1 MSSRCCECCT
11 RRSSGRDT
19 IEPACSRI
27 FGADDMPTR
36 NVFLSEHQ
44 HELVVT
50 GASKTRSS
58 FSPISGVFRTL
69 CDAAGAAVRLKTMSI
84 GSSSS
89 SARCTAEQVL
99 TCCACASCT
108 RTDDC
113 RHTKCGRPNFA
124 FLGRKPA
131 PILAFRPVGL
141 ASMRDGTSLPQRLG
155 QHHFSLRFL
164 ARSIPTVTIA
174 MTSPSE

>member
-113 RHTKCGRPNFA
+113 RHTKCGRAEDPQSRHECETNVVTS
-124 FLGRKPA
+124 P
-131 PILAFRPVGL
+131 LAL
-141 ASMRDGTSLPQRLG
+141 AEPRLG
-155 QHHFSLRFL
+155 EVQAQGRP
-164 ARSIPTVTIA
+164 ITV
-174 MTSPSE
+174 PDRLGN